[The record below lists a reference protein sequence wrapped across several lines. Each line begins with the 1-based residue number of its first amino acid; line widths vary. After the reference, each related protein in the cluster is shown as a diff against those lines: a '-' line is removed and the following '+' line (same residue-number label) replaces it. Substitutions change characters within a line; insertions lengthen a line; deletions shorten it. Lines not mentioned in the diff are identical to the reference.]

1 MSALSTEGLN
11 GFPIP
16 VGTVMMWA
24 NNSAKP
30 QLVAN
35 LESNSGFLVCDGRA
49 FLISDYPDLYRVLGG
64 VSNPYDTNVP
74 TPVPSGYFRIPNCPA
89 PDASST
95 YRGLLIGST
104 AAGTLVPAGSQV
116 PITSASIT
124 LDHTNL
130 PSFPLDYD
138 VSIPYEVLGKYYCRS
153 VFTGENLETPVWSSS
168 STLYRQLGGGNTN
181 KLLRNVG
188 VTYSLQGGIG
198 NDSIAPKVGYTGANT
213 PVDVTGTIVQGTF
226 SPPTFEIVPIIRAK
240 PTFNFV

>member
-16 VGTVMMWA
+16 VGSVMMWA

-89 PDASST
+89 PDASSA

-116 PITSASIT
+116 PITSASFT

-138 VSIPYEVLGKYYCRS
+138 VATPYEVLGSYYCRS
-153 VFTGENLETPVWSSS
+153 VFTGENLRTPVFSKSVI
-168 STLYRQLGGGNTN
+168 LNRQAGGGNSN
-181 KLLRNVG
+181 KLLRDTVP
-188 VTYSLQGGIG
+188 YSSAGGIG
-198 NDSIAPKVGYTGANT
+198 NDSIAPKVRYTGANT

>member
-35 LESNSGFLVCDGRA
+35 LESNSGFLVCDGRE
-49 FLISDYPDLYRVLGG
+49 FLISEYPDLYRVLGG
-64 VSNPYDTNVP
+64 VSNPYDVNDP
-74 TPVPSGYFRIPNCPA
+74 TPPAAGYFRIPNCPA
-89 PDASST
+89 PDASAT

-104 AAGTLVPAGSQV
+104 AAGSLIPAGSQV
-116 PITSASIT
+116 PITSASFT

-138 VSIPYEVLGKYYCRS
+138 VSTPYEVLGKYYCRS
-153 VFTGENLETPVWSSS
+153 VFTGENLATPVFSKSVI
-168 STLYRQLGGGNTN
+168 LNRQLGGSSN
-181 KLLRNVG
+181 KFLRDTVP
-188 VTYSLQGGIG
+188 YSSAGGIG
-198 NDSIAPKVGYTGANT
+198 NDSIAPKVRYTGANT

-240 PTFNFV
+240 PSFKFI

>member
-89 PDASST
+89 PDASAT

-104 AAGTLVPAGSQV
+104 SAGTLVPAGSQV
-116 PITSASIT
+116 PITSASFT

-138 VSIPYEVLGKYYCRS
+138 VATPYEVLGRYYCRS
-153 VFTGENLETPVWSSS
+153 VFTGQNLATPVFSKSVI
-168 STLYRQLGGGNTN
+168 LNRQLGGGNSN
-181 KLLRNVG
+181 RFLRNTVP
-188 VTYSLQGGIG
+188 YSSAGGIG

-240 PTFNFV
+240 PTFNFI

>member
-64 VSNPYDTNVP
+64 VSNPYDVND
-74 TPVPSGYFRIPNCPA
+74 PSPPAAGYFRIPNCPA

-116 PITSASIT
+116 PITSASFT

-138 VSIPYEVLGKYYCRS
+138 VSIPYEVLGSYYCRS
-153 VFTGENLETPVWSSS
+153 VFGGNIPTPVYSKSVI
-168 STLYRQLGGGNTN
+168 LNRQAGTGFSNR
-181 KLLRNVG
+181 LLRDTVPF
-188 VTYSLQGGIG
+188 SSAGGIG
-198 NDSIAPKVGYTGANT
+198 KDSIAPKVGYTGANT